1 MSNSQNM
8 FDSEFYPTD
17 HKILDQIDIDVV
29 GKIVFEPQA
38 GKGNIV
44 DYVKSK
50 GALRVIGCEKHP
62 ELREI
67 LKAKCQII
75 GTDSFLISSD
85 QISHVHLIIMNPPFS
100 NADKHILHA
109 WNIAPEGCEIIAL
122 CNSNTIDNDYSST
135 RKELLSVIRNYGDAS
150 QDLGSAFSGAE
161 RKTDVSVKVVRL
173 FKPALTS
180 DFDYEGF
187 HFDLEPDINQDTGII
202 KYDYLQSIVNT
213 YVASVKCFDRFRTVA
228 EEMNTYTKGIGFGSG
243 FSFKIGYGND
253 GVATKDD
260 FSRELQKHCW
270 KQIFNKLNMNKY
282 VTKGVMQD
290 INKFIELR
298 QNYPFTLKNIYKML
312 EIIVGTR
319 SGTMNRAIVE
329 AVDNFTKHTHENRYS
344 IEGWKTNSGH
354 MLNKKFIVESACDTR
369 WSSGL
374 KVSGGWSYDRLN
386 DLQKALCYLMGINY
400 DEIKMPEGYLTAGTW
415 YEWGFFEFKV
425 FKKGSGH
432 FKFKDLK
439 AWETINR
446 QYAEIKGEVLP
457 EKI

>member
-1 MSNSQNM
+1 
-8 FDSEFYPTD
+8 
-17 HKILDQIDIDVV
+17 
-29 GKIVFEPQA
+29 
-38 GKGNIV
+38 
-44 DYVKSK
+44 
-50 GALRVIGCEKHP
+50 
-62 ELREI
+62 
-67 LKAKCQII
+67 
-75 GTDSFLISSD
+75 
-85 QISHVHLIIMNPPFS
+85 
-100 NADKHILHA
+100 
-109 WNIAPEGCEIIAL
+109 
-122 CNSNTIDNDYSST
+122 
-135 RKELLSVIRNYGDAS
+135 
-150 QDLGSAFSGAE
+150 
-161 RKTDVSVKVVRL
+161 
-173 FKPALTS
+173 
-180 DFDYEGF
+180 
-187 HFDLEPDINQDTGII
+187 
-202 KYDYLQSIVNT
+202 
-213 YVASVKCFDRFRTVA
+213 
-228 EEMNTYTKGIGFGSG
+228 
-243 FSFKIGYGND
+243 
-253 GVATKDD
+253 
-260 FSRELQKHCW
+260 
-270 KQIFNKLNMNKY
+270 MNKY